1 MSPNV
6 SGGGYRND
14 PRLSLHA
21 LFRPSMPF
29 RPSEDL
35 VSTTPPTSLMGF
47 IRNFVEFLPM
57 I

>member
-1 MSPNV
+1 MLTEGG
-6 SGGGYRND
+6 GGGYRND
-14 PRLSLHA
+14 PRLSLYA
-21 LFRPSMPF
+21 LFRPSMSF

-35 VSTTPPTSLMGF
+35 VSTTPPTSFMGF

>member
-14 PRLSLHA
+14 PRLSLYA
-21 LFRPSMPF
+21 LF

-35 VSTTPPTSLMGF
+35 ISTTPLTSFMGF